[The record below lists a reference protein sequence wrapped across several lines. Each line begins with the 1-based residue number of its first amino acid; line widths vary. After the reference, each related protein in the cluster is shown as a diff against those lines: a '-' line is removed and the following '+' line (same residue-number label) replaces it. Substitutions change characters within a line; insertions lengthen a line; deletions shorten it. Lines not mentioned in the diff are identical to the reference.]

1 MLSNFGRLIVL
12 ILIRKSITSLR
23 KHLQHVTQRLPL
35 YHDDDA
41 SSLSP
46 SATSPSKTPVPGA
59 AGDKPPGST
68 DAMVG
73 QQQNNVPHK
82 SIPIIVPSIIK
93 LPTPSVPPQPQASAP
108 PLPRLPVPPQPQ
120 ALVPPPPL
128 FIPPKQQPPQAE
140 PEVVL

>member
-1 MLSNFGRLIVL
+1 M
-12 ILIRKSITSLR
+12 
-23 KHLQHVTQRLPL
+23 VTQRLPL

-46 SATSPSKTPVPGA
+46 SSTSPKTPVPG

-73 QQQNNVPHK
+73 QQQNNVSPK
-82 SIPIIVPSIIK
+82 SIPVIVPSIIK

-108 PLPRLPVPPQPQ
+108 PLPPLPAPPQPQ
-120 ALVPPPPL
+120 AFVPPPPL
-128 FIPPKQQPPQAE
+128 IQPPKQQPPQAE